1 MNDSILSQLNPRQR
15 EAAETIDGP
24 LLIVAGPGS
33 GKTRLITYR
42 IAYLMRVAGVSP
54 GRIAAVTFTNK
65 AAREMKE
72 RVRDVVSY
80 GAERLTLG
88 TFHAFCAQVLR
99 RDGEAIGLDRA
110 FAIYDDADQVEMIKR
125 GMRETDVDPKRFAP
139 RAVQSAISGAKSQL
153 LTAQGFAA
161 RTASYFD
168 EVVGR
173 VYERYESLM
182 NQSSAADFDDLLLKT
197 YILLSE
203 RDEVARKYRERYVHF
218 MIDEFQD
225 TNVAQYAIA
234 RLIAGEHR
242 NLCAVG
248 DPDQS
253 IYSWRNA
260 DIRNILSFQT
270 DFPDAK
276 IIALEQNYRST
287 QTILDASSKLI
298 SSNTQRVE
306 KNLFT
311 RNGKGAP
318 IAMAEGYDEE
328 EEAQLVLREVNALTS
343 GRGGGASGGRKYALG
358 EIAVMYRVNA
368 QSRALEEGC
377 LRYGVPYQLIGGV
390 KFYQRQEVKDL
401 AAYLRLIANPSDDVS
416 LVRVINRPTRGI
428 GRRTLD
434 ELTRAARDGGTS
446 MFDAIGGGES
456 AEPEEPAS
464 ALGGA
469 PSASSGGGLSIASG
483 AFTPRAARA
492 LGDFRDM
499 ILRLRAETQSSNIV
513 ELMDK
518 TLDSTGY
525 RRYLSDQDDGEDR
538 LDNINEFRTA
548 ARDYLDMDAPAA
560 LTAFLE
566 SVSLVSDVD
575 NLDEKPDSL
584 TLITLHQAKGLEYP
598 VVFMVGMEDGLAAPL
613 ALGGRPGEPRGRAPP
628 VLRGHDA
635 RERAAVPDARVPARI
650 PGGKRTKPAVQISA
664 RHPPRADSG
673 RQGGAGRGATAQ
685 AARAPA
691 PNADVDVVDI
701 AIRPA
706 RRRLRLRTRLDRTPP
721 DGDADDAVSG
731 RRPPRA
737 APPIAVSAPV
747 VVFSPAVV
755 LAAAATGATGAQIR
769 HGSVPAVGKARTA
782 ADTPP
787 PLVRRA
793 PAIPRLRHRRQSSPR
808 LIRRRHSNPLRTR
821 RLGLP
826 SDRSL
831 QGRRRREAPAAVVRQ
846 AGEGGVGRVGISRS
860 RTEFDAMAR
869 WRDGAKGWGN
879 GGITPPI
886 FDSHSR
892 AMPFHSRVLSFHS
905 RALPRHSRE
914 SGNPDGFSQVRYP
927 KSSTNR
933 NQRIPSPFMGLQ
945 G

>member
-88 TFHAFCAQVLR
+88 TFHAFCARVLR
-99 RDGEAIGLDRA
+99 QDGEAIGLDRA
-110 FAIYDDADQVEMIKR
+110 FAIYDDADQIEMIKR

-197 YILLSE
+197 HILLSE

-234 RLIAGEHR
+234 RLIAGGHR

-328 EEAQLVLREVNALTS
+328 EEAQLVLREVNALTR
-343 GRGGGASGGRKYALG
+343 GRGGGAHGGRKYALG

-446 MFDAIGGGES
+446 MFDAIGGGAN
-456 AEPEEPAS
+456 AEPEPPS

-469 PSASSGGGLSIASG
+469 LSASSGGGLSIASG
-483 AFTPRAARA
+483 VFTPRAARA

-499 ILRLRAETQSSNIV
+499 ILRLQAETQTCNIV

-518 TLDSTGY
+518 TLDATGY

-598 VVFMVGMEDGLAAPL
+598 VVFMVGMEDGLLPHSRSVDDPASLEEERRLCYVGMTRAKERL
-613 ALGGRPGEPRGRAPP
+613 YLMRAFRRGFRGGSGPNLPSRFLLDIPRELIADDKAEPDEDTPKP
-628 VLRGHDA
+628 
-635 RERAAVPDARVPARI
+635 PAR
-650 PGGKRTKPAVQISA
+650 PSRTRTSTSTSTSA
-664 RHPPRADSG
+664 RR
-673 RQGGAGRGATAQ
+673 GGGFDFGRGST
-685 AARAPA
+685 
-691 PNADVDVVDI
+691 
-701 AIRPA
+701 
-706 RRRLRLRTRLDRTPP
+706 
-721 DGDADDAVSG
+721 G
-731 RRPPRA
+731 RRP
-737 APPIAVSAPV
+737 
-747 VVFSPAVV
+747 
-755 LAAAATGATGAQIR
+755 TG
-769 HGSVPAVGKARTA
+769 
-782 ADTPP
+782 TPP
-787 PLVRRA
+787 PPSPPSPDAAPRA
-793 PAIPRLRHRRQSSPR
+793 PRRLTPSARPSSSSPPR
-808 LIRRRHSNPLRTR
+808 STRPTR
-821 RLGLP
+821 RPGMVASP
-826 SDRSL
+826 SAGRRG
-831 QGRRRREAPAAVVRQ
+831 QPTRRRRASAERPPSPAFATGDKVRH
-846 AGEGGVGRVGISRS
+846 ASFGEGIVTHCEPAGADFQVTVAFKDGGGVKRLLQS
-860 RTEFDAMAR
+860 F
-869 WRDGAKGWGN
+869 AKLEK
-879 GGITPPI
+879 
-886 FDSHSR
+886 
-892 AMPFHSRVLSFHS
+892 V
-905 RALPRHSRE
+905 E
-914 SGNPDGFSQVRYP
+914 
-927 KSSTNR
+927 
-933 NQRIPSPFMGLQ
+933 
-945 G
+945 

>member
-1 MNDSILSQLNPRQR
+1 MNDNLLSELNPRQR

-72 RVRDVVSY
+72 RVREVVSY

-110 FAIYDDADQVEMIKR
+110 FAIYDDADQVEMVKR
-125 GMRETDVDPKRFAP
+125 AMRETDVDPKRFAP
-139 RAVQSAISGAKSQL
+139 RAIQSAISGAKSQL
-153 LTAQGFAA
+153 LTAQGFGA

-182 NQSSAADFDDLLLKT
+182 NQSAAADFDDLLLKT
-197 YILLSE
+197 YALLSE
-203 RDEVARKYRERYVHF
+203 RDEIARKYRERYVHF

-287 QTILDASSKLI
+287 QTILDASSNLI
-298 SSNTQRVE
+298 SANTQRVE

-328 EEAQLVLREVNALTS
+328 EEAQLVLREVNALT
-343 GRGGGASGGRKYALG
+343 RGGGGARKYALG

-368 QSRALEEGC
+368 QSRALEEAC
-377 LRYGVPYQLIGGV
+377 LRYGVPYQLIGGM

-401 AAYLRLIANPSDDVS
+401 AAYLRLIANPNDDVS
-416 LVRVINRPTRGI
+416 LVRVINRPARGI

-446 MFDAIGGGES
+446 MFDAIGGGEGGGGDS
-456 AEPEEPAS
+456 AVVS

-469 PSASSGGGLSIASG
+469 AEPAGGGLSAISSA

-492 LGDFRDM
+492 LGDFRKM
-499 ILRLRAETQSSNIV
+499 ILRLREETRTANII

-518 TLDSTGY
+518 ALDMSGY
-525 RRYLSDQDDGEDR
+525 RRYLGEQDDGEDR
-538 LDNINEFRTA
+538 LDNVNEFRAA
-548 ARDYLDMDAPAA
+548 ARDFLNMDAAAA

-575 NLDEKPDSL
+575 NLEEKPDSL

-598 VVFMVGMEDGLAAPL
+598 AVFMVGMEDGLLPHSRSVDDPASLEEERRLCYVGMTRAKERLYLMRAFRRGFRGGTGPNLPSRFLLDIPRELISDGETETESDAPPP
-613 ALGGRPGEPRGRAPP
+613 RPTARPSRTRTRTSPPPPPTAPRGRDYDFSRHPSAPP
-628 VLRGHDA
+628 
-635 RERAAVPDARVPARI
+635 
-650 PGGKRTKPAVQISA
+650 
-664 RHPPRADSG
+664 
-673 RQGGAGRGATAQ
+673 
-685 AARAPA
+685 
-691 PNADVDVVDI
+691 
-701 AIRPA
+701 
-706 RRRLRLRTRLDRTPP
+706 RTPP
-721 DGDADDAVSG
+721 DASPPPRTPRRLSPSPRPSASRPPSRPVRRPGTVATPPPSG
-731 RRPPRA
+731 RRGQQPPPTARRRGDPRA
-737 APPIAVSAPV
+737 APRSAA
-747 VVFSPAVV
+747 F
-755 LAAAATGATGAQIR
+755 ATGDKVR
-769 HGSVPAVGKARTA
+769 HASF
-782 ADTPP
+782 
-787 PLVRRA
+787 
-793 PAIPRLRHRRQSSPR
+793 
-808 LIRRRHSNPLRTR
+808 
-821 RLGLP
+821 
-826 SDRSL
+826 
-831 QGRRRREAPAAVVRQ
+831 
-846 AGEGGVGRVGISRS
+846 GEGIV
-860 RTEFDAMAR
+860 THCEPA
-869 WRDGAKGWGN
+869 GADFQVTVAFKDGN
-879 GGITPPI
+879 GVK
-886 FDSHSR
+886 R
-892 AMPFHSRVLSFHS
+892 LLQSF
-905 RALPRHSRE
+905 AKLE
-914 SGNPDGFSQVRYP
+914 KVG
-927 KSSTNR
+927 
-933 NQRIPSPFMGLQ
+933 
-945 G
+945 